1 MGREVMR
8 ILSRLMP
15 ADKWLHIGLGLVWLF
30 AAMTSYWVL
39 VFVNVGAFLAYH
51 TTVFALLYEANQAI
65 RNEGQ
70 PELLDAAATA
80 APGWLAWLVLEM
92 MK

>member
-1 MGREVMR
+1 MLPR
-8 ILSRLMP
+8 
-15 ADKWLHIGLGLVWLF
+15 DKLLHIGLGCVWLF
-30 AAMTSYWVL
+30 AAMVSYWVL
-39 VFVNVGAFLAYH
+39 LLWGVGPFLAYH
-51 TTVFALLYEANQAI
+51 TTVYALLYEANQAI